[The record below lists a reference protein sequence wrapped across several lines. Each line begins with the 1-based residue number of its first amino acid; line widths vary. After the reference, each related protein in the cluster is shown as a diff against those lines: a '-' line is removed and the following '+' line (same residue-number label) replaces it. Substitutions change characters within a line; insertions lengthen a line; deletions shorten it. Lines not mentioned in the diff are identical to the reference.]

1 MAKKNKTILA
11 QADDLMMSLASAYLV
26 ANDPVRIDSHITLFK
41 LLFFADRYHLRMYG
55 STITRDKYVAMEMG
69 PVPSM
74 TKTLVNTPREGET
87 LYRYVERGENGFRL
101 IQDPDLDEFS
111 DSELEALDAAIAVH
125 RQHPT
130 IGQLIDFSHKFP
142 EWKKPSVK
150 LRDYK
155 KMEKMAWKDWFTPNV
170 SDDYCP
176 ADEERL
182 AAARSYWNESG
193 RHDLVR

>member
-74 TKTLVNTPREGET
+74 TKTLVNTPREGAT
-87 LYRYVERGENGFRL
+87 LYRLSL
-101 IQDPDLDEFS
+101 IH
-111 DSELEALDAAIAVH
+111 I
-125 RQHPT
+125 
-130 IGQLIDFSHKFP
+130 
-142 EWKKPSVK
+142 
-150 LRDYK
+150 
-155 KMEKMAWKDWFTPNV
+155 
-170 SDDYCP
+170 
-176 ADEERL
+176 
-182 AAARSYWNESG
+182 
-193 RHDLVR
+193 